1 MDVLPGGGR
10 LGRDV
15 RSFFSELC
23 STHHPTVFSPSAS
36 ACELTWNH
44 WTGWEELPKNTPTDD
59 SEVSSRRPDGTSSS
73 TNASASPSSSSEVV
87 GHYVLRPWWQRG
99 LFTTT
104 NLVAGIGL
112 AAVLLGGR
120 SRIVRKMFIVPD
132 PAAGPKQRATERL
145 LVIQS
150 PLHPRNHGAVYP
162 LQRTRLMHSADP
174 HEMLVD
180 LMDERGHYS
189 VGLQRAAVAG
199 QTLPP
204 WEARKAMYKVWYGE
218 KEGLVKFM
226 ESTKVQEAQ

>member
-1 MDVLPGGGR
+1 MSLSSLSPLTTLLPPGVSLLEG
-10 LGRDV
+10 LEL
-15 RSFFSELC
+15 FFQ
-23 STHHPTVFSPSAS
+23 
-36 ACELTWNH
+36 
-44 WTGWEELPKNTPTDD
+44 
-59 SEVSSRRPDGTSSS
+59 
-73 TNASASPSSSSEVV
+73 VV
-87 GHYVLRPWWQRG
+87 QDT
-99 LFTTT
+99 FTT

-132 PAAGPKQRATERL
+132 PAAGPKQRASERL

-162 LQRTRLMHSADP
+162 LQRTRLMHSAHP

-218 KEGLVKFM
+218 KEGLAKFM